1 MIALVRRRPVL
12 AFTVLVFVLTYAI
25 GLPWAL
31 TTSDLEASLGLRE
44 ELLSLAL
51 MRAAPTLAGL
61 AIVMIVAGR
70 AGLWIWLKQLLR
82 WRVAPFYYG
91 ALVVIVLAPFLVT
104 VLMTVPP
111 AGIASPDLAHD
122 RNWVAL
128 GWAYL
133 QEIGYITVTNGE
145 ETGWRFALMGLLLT
159 RLRVLPAVLVVGLIW
174 ALWHMPAFFLFGQ
187 GAFWYPLV
195 GICFAWAIL
204 YGWLYLRTGSLL
216 LPVLAHGGANAT
228 FYTFER
234 HFPDL
239 NAHWEALGPT
249 GDWIFAGAG
258 CLLALVVLVLNRSL
272 FSQRFT
278 PRDGEDWAAV
288 GAIKSGPGR

>member
-1 MIALVRRRPVL
+1 MIGLVRRRPVL

-31 TTSDLEASLGLRE
+31 ATSDLEASLGLRE

-82 WRVAPFYYG
+82 WRVAPFYYL

-111 AGIASPDLAHD
+111 AGIASPDLAQD
-122 RNWVAL
+122 RNWAAL

-133 QEIGYITVTNGE
+133 REIGYITVTNGE

-159 RLRVLPAVLVVGLIW
+159 RLRVLPAVLMVGLIW

-187 GAFWYPLV
+187 GEFWFPLV

-239 NAHWEALGPT
+239 NAHWAALGPT

-258 CLLALVVLVLNRSL
+258 CALALVVLALNWSL
-272 FSQRFT
+272 FSRRFT
-278 PRDGEDWAAV
+278 PRDGEDWAV
-288 GAIKSGPGR
+288 G

>member
-122 RNWVAL
+122 RNWAAL

-145 ETGWRFALMGLLLT
+145 ETGWRFAVMGLLLT
-159 RLRVLPAVLVVGLIW
+159 RMRVLPAVLVVGLIW

-258 CLLALVVLVLNRSL
+258 CVLALVVLVSNWSL
-272 FSQRFT
+272 FSRRFT
-278 PRDGEDWAAV
+278 PRDSEDWAAA
-288 GAIKSGPGR
+288 GAVSGQGR

>member
-91 ALVVIVLAPFLVT
+91 ALVAIVLAPFLVT

-122 RNWVAL
+122 RNWAAL

-258 CLLALVVLVLNRSL
+258 CVLALVVLVLNRSL

>member
-1 MIALVRRRPVL
+1 MIGLVRRRPVL

-31 TTSDLEASLGLRE
+31 ATSDLEATLGLRE

-70 AGLWIWLKQLLR
+70 AGLWIWLRQLLR
-82 WRVAPFYYG
+82 WRVAPFYYL

-111 AGIASPDLAHD
+111 AGIASPDLAQD
-122 RNWVAL
+122 RNWAAL

-133 QEIGYITVTNGE
+133 REIGYITVTNGE

-159 RLRVLPAVLVVGLIW
+159 RLRVLPAVLMVGLIW

-187 GAFWYPLV
+187 GEFWFPLV

-239 NAHWEALGPT
+239 NAHWAALGPT

-258 CLLALVVLVLNRSL
+258 CALALVVLALNWSL
-272 FSQRFT
+272 FSRRFT
-278 PRDGEDWAAV
+278 ARDGEDWAA
-288 GAIKSGPGR
+288 G